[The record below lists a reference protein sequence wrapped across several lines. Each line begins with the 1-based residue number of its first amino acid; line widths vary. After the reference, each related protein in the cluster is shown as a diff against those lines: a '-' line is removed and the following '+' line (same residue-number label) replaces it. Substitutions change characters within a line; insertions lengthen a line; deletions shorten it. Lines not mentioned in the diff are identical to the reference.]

1 MALHALTFKHDTL
14 YEGTREG
21 IPIYD
26 GTALAFYDWE
36 FRTDMKWKAAKTEDK
51 ARVMSQIVEGLR
63 YDASDIARDL
73 GTDKLLGEDGLTALT
88 EALRKHI
95 FPKNEAEAK
104 ILYRQGHKKKGIL
117 SRQPSEPMT
126 NYITRRRRW
135 WNHLKMLDS
144 SMELSDNIR
153 GDLMLEAANLSK
165 VEQLLVLTSA
175 QNDRKFESIAKAMLD
190 QHALVHQEERPTKN
204 WTDKDKGFKNQ
215 GWPGKIPEGSRSEEF
230 GSMQNSPA
238 LLMNV

>member
-73 GTDKLLGEDGLTALT
+73 GTAKLLGEDGLTVLL

-95 FPKNEAEAK
+95 FLRN
-104 ILYRQGHKKKGIL
+104 
-117 SRQPSEPMT
+117 
-126 NYITRRRRW
+126 
-135 WNHLKMLDS
+135 D
-144 SMELSDNIR
+144 
-153 GDLMLEAANLSK
+153 
-165 VEQLLVLTSA
+165 VL
-175 QNDRKFESIAKAMLD
+175 
-190 QHALVHQEERPTKN
+190 
-204 WTDKDKGFKNQ
+204 
-215 GWPGKIPEGSRSEEF
+215 
-230 GSMQNSPA
+230 
-238 LLMNV
+238 